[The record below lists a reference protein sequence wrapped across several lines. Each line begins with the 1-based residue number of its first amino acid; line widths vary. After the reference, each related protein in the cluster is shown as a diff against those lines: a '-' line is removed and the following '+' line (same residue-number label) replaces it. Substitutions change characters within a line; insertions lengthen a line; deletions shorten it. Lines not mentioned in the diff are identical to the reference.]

1 MFSWGLSSGECAG
14 SRARVTFAGSGAE
27 LGTSHGDLVTEEIAD
42 AEVEEHGASVLS
54 AGAPSD

>member
-1 MFSWGLSSGECAG
+1 
-14 SRARVTFAGSGAE
+14 VTFAGSGAE